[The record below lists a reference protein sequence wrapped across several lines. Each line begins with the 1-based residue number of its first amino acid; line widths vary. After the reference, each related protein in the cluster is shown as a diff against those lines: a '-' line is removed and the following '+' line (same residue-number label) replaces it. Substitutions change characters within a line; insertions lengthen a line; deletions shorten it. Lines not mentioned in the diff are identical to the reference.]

1 MFWAL
6 AHSLVCIS
14 FFFYYYYYSGLLHI
28 LFDNIFLISNLQ
40 LHITIYKHRIWL
52 SYSWI
57 YDRRCATSYPHTSED
72 LSSNPMIFLKDAET
86 DKLRFH
92 TVCTEPCF
100 LVCRCCKA
108 ATERGNNQLKTTSS
122 SSTATKCSFISPTC
136 SRSLL
141 FTDLIGTRVA

>member
-14 FFFYYYYYSGLLHI
+14 FFFIIIIIQDCYRFYLIIFFSFQTFSYTLQFINIKSDYLTAGSMTEDVQQVI
-28 LFDNIFLISNLQ
+28 LI
-40 LHITIYKHRIWL
+40 
-52 SYSWI
+52 
-57 YDRRCATSYPHTSED
+57 PED